1 MYNQQFSSYGKV
13 LWISAYANLFIQ
25 ILKRIPTLKE
35 AFTSGEIAAAKKKW
49 TKYLQRKH
57 FLLVK
62 NGKMKLSETKT
73 INQLNW
79 RLDIMMDWL
88 NGTED

>member
-35 AFTSGEIAAAKKKW
+35 AFTSDEIAAAKKKW

-62 NGKMKLSETKT
+62 NGKMKLSETET

-88 NGTED
+88 NVTED